1 MSVLIIHWH
10 CFQVSCARAHL
21 ARELT
26 IIAGPR
32 CPRDAAAPFV
42 STTSRNVNLDDL
54 NNASLCFLPGIVVGV
69 FYLCWISFM
78 VAVILS
84 AFYKNLVTPV
94 VVLVISTLVYS
105 NSATNPILYGYLN
118 REFRLPYKR
127 LFSKAFWPCNW
138 MVHAH
143 QGRLRS
149 RDLSTFSVGDVTG
162 HSPSDSAPK

>member
-1 MSVLIIHWH
+1 MVFSAD
-10 CFQVSCARAHL
+10 FRGEGTRAEAPHADHYSRTTL
-21 ARELT
+21 
-26 IIAGPR
+26 P
-32 CPRDAAAPFV
+32 PDAAAPFMP
-42 STTSRNVNLDDL
+42 TTSRNFNLDDFY
-54 NNASLCFLPGIVVGV
+54 NACLCFFPGIVVGV
-69 FYLCWISFM
+69 FYLCWIPFM

-84 AFYKNLVTPV
+84 AFFKNLITPV

-127 LFSKAFWPCNW
+127 LFSKVFWPCKW

-149 RDLSTFSVGDVTG
+149 RDLSNFSVGDVTG

>member
-1 MSVLIIHWH
+1 
-10 CFQVSCARAHL
+10 
-21 ARELT
+21 
-26 IIAGPR
+26 
-32 CPRDAAAPFV
+32 
-42 STTSRNVNLDDL
+42 
-54 NNASLCFLPGIVVGV
+54 
-69 FYLCWISFM
+69 M

-84 AFYKNLVTPV
+84 AFFKNLITPV

-127 LFSKAFWPCNW
+127 LLSKVFWPCKW
-138 MVHAH
+138 MVRAH